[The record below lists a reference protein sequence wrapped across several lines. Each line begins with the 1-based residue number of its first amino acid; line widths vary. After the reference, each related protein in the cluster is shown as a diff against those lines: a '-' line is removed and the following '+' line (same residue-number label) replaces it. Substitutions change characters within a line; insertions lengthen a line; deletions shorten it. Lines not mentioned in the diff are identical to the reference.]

1 MARKIK
7 IALKMAND
15 EMVRSIDE
23 LRAHFDMEKTLAY
36 FWSGSLLKWA
46 EERCSGEIADGI
58 RGLSGE
64 DEALVEKICGILG
77 VEYRE
82 AYKEIGKPQ
91 EEESEPE
98 EAEAEDSGA
107 LEDGQAARNPRE
119 ILSRWKEGTETVSFF
134 DNGEIREC
142 KLQRKEELF
151 RKKLA

>member
-7 IALKMAND
+7 IALKMANG

-58 RGLSGE
+58 RGLSEE
-64 DEALVEKICGILG
+64 DDALAEKLCGILG
-77 VEYRE
+77 VEYQE
-82 AYKEIGKPQ
+82 SYKEIGKPQ

-98 EAEAEDSGA
+98 EAETEVSCA
-107 LEDGQAARNPRE
+107 LDDGRAARNPRE
-119 ILSRWKEGTETVSFF
+119 ILSRWKEGTETVPFL
-134 DNGEIREC
+134 DNGEIRDC
-142 KLQRKEELF
+142 KLQRKEEWF